1 MKRSECYQ
9 VAMLAVLGAEGYTD
23 EARLEVLELL
33 MAEKRYA
40 LMLEDQGK
48 MTLLSE
54 ESGSKAPTGE
64 TEVK

>member
-9 VAMLAVLGAEGYTD
+9 VAMLAVLSAEGYTA
-23 EARLEVLELL
+23 EAQLEVLELL

-40 LMLEDQGK
+40 LLTEDQGK
-48 MTLLSE
+48 MPLL
-54 ESGSKAPTGE
+54 GSKAPTGE